1 MECGHWVCTNINC
14 RPKRQSKW
22 NQRLGRDEEVDL
34 VCSLCRHV
42 LEPGHEKMR
51 LARIRFLRFPFCV
64 GRPSEPPNCLDGR
77 KRDPDSDGGG
87 GCGNPYARASAPTN
101 SVTSMRTSSSSSS
114 STRSSAPS
122 VSSRSAKCSSDPKGF
137 QATLHDTTSKEKLAN
152 SDDNTN
158 AKETDDTTKML
169 GQCRI
174 GRKVTTRTMLML
186 GRHGS
191 E

>member
-1 MECGHWVCTNINC
+1 
-14 RPKRQSKW
+14 
-22 NQRLGRDEEVDL
+22 
-34 VCSLCRHV
+34 
-42 LEPGHEKMR
+42 MR

-77 KRDPDSDGGG
+77 KRDPDPDGGG

-122 VSSRSAKCSSDPKGF
+122 VSSRSAECSNDPKGF

-158 AKETDDTTKML
+158 AKETDDTTEKL
-169 GQCRI
+169 GQCQI
-174 GRKVTTRTMLML
+174 
-186 GRHGS
+186 GS
-191 E
+191 EGDYLAARLRLPVVKRNGRGHRGAKRRPSLRLPPL